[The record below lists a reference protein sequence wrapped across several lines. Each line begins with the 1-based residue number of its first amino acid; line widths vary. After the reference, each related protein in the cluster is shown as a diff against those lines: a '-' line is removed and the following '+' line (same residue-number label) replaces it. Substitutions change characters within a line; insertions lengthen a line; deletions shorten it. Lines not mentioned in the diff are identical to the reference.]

1 MLGNITKKIFGTPN
15 DRYLKNSKTILE
27 NINSLEGELEKLN
40 DNELK
45 QNTLKLREKFN
56 SGESLESLLPLSFA
70 TVREAS
76 KRILGQRHYD
86 VQMIGGIALHQGKIS
101 EMKTGEGK
109 TLVSTLPAYLNA
121 LSGKG
126 VHIVTVN
133 DYLAKR
139 DSKWMGKIYEF
150 LGLNVGCVVPG
161 INDEERKKHI
171 LENMLYMS
179 EFNKKNVFISKQIF
193 DIKNKY
199 KLNIHHGDSLK
210 LDTKKEA
217 QKFFN

>member
-121 LSGKG
+121 ISGKG

-161 INDEERKKHI
+161 INDEERKKAY
-171 LENMLYMS
+171 NC
-179 EFNKKNVFISKQIF
+179 
-193 DIKNKY
+193 DI
-199 KLNIHHGDSLK
+199 
-210 LDTKKEA
+210 T
-217 QKFFN
+217 